1 MFIAAPTANGAVCQ
15 IPYSDA
21 GTEYFHCSN
30 TANECKTTSGVFSK
44 CADGK
49 FHFAKAGAANPSPYT
64 VEYLFPTIK
73 LPELGDYVARFYI
86 LMLCDKEGCEDAQD
100 YISVTVNDANKGN
113 ATVLYK
119 EYKLKDL
126 EMEKKWI
133 QREVK
138 FKAETEKI
146 NVRDVIIYLRIF

>member
-1 MFIAAPTANGAVCQ
+1 M
-15 IPYSDA
+15 
-21 GTEYFHCSN
+21 EYYHCRTN
-30 TANECKTTSGVFSK
+30 ANECQTTSGAFAK
-44 CADGK
+44 CANGNFHYSRSVTK
-49 FHFAKAGAANPSPYT
+49 FDPYV
-64 VEYLFPTIK
+64 VEFLFPTITIQD
-73 LPELGDYVARFYI
+73 PGDYLAKFYI
-86 LMLCDKEGCEDAQD
+86 LMFCNKEGCEDAQD

-146 NVRDVIIYLRIF
+146 NVRDVIIDLWIF